1 MNDGGGRTADGP
13 QHGAAENR
21 PGPVEDQ
28 PSAVENQQRK
38 DGPMSK
44 PDGTEEPA
52 AAQGRRQRRPPGR
65 QRGRRAERGPRMG
78 RGARAA
84 QGAWGWLKEI
94 LMIAAIALVLSFV
107 IKTFFF
113 RAFYI
118 PSGSMEPTLE
128 INDRIFVNL
137 LVPGPFELERG
148 DVVVFK
154 DTKGW
159 LGDTE
164 PVEAN
169 PVAGFLAFVGLL
181 PDSSQQH
188 LVKRV
193 IGLPGDTVECCD
205 ADGKILVNGEP
216 VTEPY
221 VWPGAAPSDEEFS
234 VTVPKDRLWV
244 MGDHRDAS
252 ADSRYHE
259 DIEGGFVDIGDV
271 EGKTTVIA
279 WPLARIGIVSDHH
292 DVFAAVPSEGSE

>member
-1 MNDGGGRTADGP
+1 MNDDGAPDGRQPRAANQP
-13 QHGAAENR
+13 GAVEN
-21 PGPVEDQ
+21 PYG
-28 PSAVENQQRK
+28 AVENQHRK

-52 AAQGRRQRRPPGR
+52 AAQGRRQRRGQGR
-65 QRGRRAERGPRMG
+65 ERGRRADRRGEGG
-78 RGARAA
+78 RGTRAA

-94 LMIAAIALVLSFV
+94 LMIAGIALVLSFV

-159 LGDTE
+159 LGETD
-164 PVEAN
+164 PVEVN
-169 PVAGFLAFVGLL
+169 PVSGFLAFVGLL

-193 IGLPGDTVECCD
+193 IGLPGDTVECCGP
-205 ADGKILVNGEP
+205 DGRILVNGEP

-234 VTVPKDRLWV
+234 VTVPQDQLWV
-244 MGDHRDAS
+244 LGDHRDAS

-259 DIEGGFVDIGDV
+259 DIDGGFVDIGDV

-292 DVFAAVPSEGSE
+292 DVFAAVPPDGTE

>member
-1 MNDGGGRTADGP
+1 
-13 QHGAAENR
+13 
-21 PGPVEDQ
+21 
-28 PSAVENQQRK
+28 
-38 DGPMSK
+38 MSK
-44 PDGTEEPA
+44 PDGTEDPA
-52 AAQGRRQRRPPGR
+52 AAHGHRQGRMPGR
-65 QRGRRAERGPRMG
+65 RRGRRADRGTGAG

-94 LMIAAIALVLSFV
+94 LMIAGIALVLSFV

-128 INDRIFVNL
+128 VNDRIFVNL
-137 LVPGPFELERG
+137 LVPGPFGLERG

-159 LGDTE
+159 LGETAAAE
-164 PVEAN
+164 VN
-169 PVAGFLAFVGLL
+169 PVSGFLAFVGLV

-205 ADGKILVNGEP
+205 ADGRILVNGEP
-216 VTEPY
+216 ISEPY
-221 VWPGAAPSDEEFS
+221 VWPGASPSDEEFS
-234 VTVPKDRLWV
+234 VTVPQDKLWV
-244 MGDHRDAS
+244 LGDHRDAS

-259 DIEGGFVDIGDV
+259 DIDGGFVDIGDV

-279 WPLARIGIVSDHH
+279 WPLGRIGIVADYH
-292 DVFAAVPSEGSE
+292 DVFAAVPADGAG

>member
-1 MNDGGGRTADGP
+1 
-13 QHGAAENR
+13 
-21 PGPVEDQ
+21 
-28 PSAVENQQRK
+28 
-38 DGPMSK
+38 MSK
-44 PDGTEEPA
+44 PYGTEEPV
-52 AAQGRRQRRPPGR
+52 AAQGRRQRHQQGR
-65 QRGRRAERGPRMG
+65 ERGRRADRRGGGG

-94 LMIAAIALVLSFV
+94 LMIAGIALVLSFV

-128 INDRIFVNL
+128 VNDRIFVNL

-159 LGDTE
+159 LGETE
-164 PVEAN
+164 PVEVN
-169 PVAGFLAFVGLL
+169 PVSGFLAFVGLL

-193 IGLPGDTVECCD
+193 IGLPGDTVECCGP
-205 ADGKILVNGEP
+205 DGRITVNGEP

-234 VTVPKDRLWV
+234 VTVPRDKLWV
-244 MGDHRDAS
+244 LGDHRDAS

-259 DIEGGFVDIGDV
+259 DIDGGFVDIGDV

-279 WPLARIGIVSDHH
+279 WPLARIGIMPDHH
-292 DVFAAVPSEGSE
+292 EVFAAVPPEGTE

>member
-1 MNDGGGRTADGP
+1 MNDGGAPAGHQPR
-13 QHGAAENR
+13 AAEN
-21 PGPVEDQ
+21 Q
-28 PSAVENQQRK
+28 HSAVENQQRK

-44 PDGTEEPA
+44 PDGTEEPV
-52 AAQGRRQRRPPGR
+52 AAQGSPQRRR
-65 QRGRRAERGPRMG
+65 RERERGRRAYRGPAAG

-84 QGAWGWLKEI
+84 EGAWGWLKEV
-94 LMIAAIALVLSFV
+94 LMIAGIALVLSFV

-159 LGDTE
+159 LGETA
-164 PVEAN
+164 PVEVD
-169 PVAGFLAFVGLL
+169 PVSGFLAFVGLL

-205 ADGKILVNGEP
+205 ADGRILVNGEP
-216 VTEPY
+216 ITEPY
-221 VWPGAAPSDEEFS
+221 VWPGAAPSDEAFA
-234 VTVPKDRLWV
+234 VTVPKDKLWV
-244 MGDHRDAS
+244 LGDHRDAS

-259 DIEGGFVDIGDV
+259 DIDGGFVDIGDV

-292 DVFAAVPSEGSE
+292 DVFAAVPPEGTE